1 MMNDEIPVV
10 EGMTKHESPLFF
22 ARCVLAAAMLA
33 GIAAGDEVKVSHCW
47 QGDKIAAINDGV
59 EPKSPRD
66 QPRHSFWPHKGTNEW
81 VEYHFD
87 QPRKL
92 SATEIYWLDDTPG
105 GGCPV
110 PASWRLFYRQ
120 GARWLPVEST
130 SPFGVE
136 KGIFNRVAF
145 KPVETPAL
153 RIEVKSRPGFGSGII
168 EWDVRDD
175 PQRAR
180 ARQLQRQLAQVRSL
194 HFEPIASALLD
205 RIQRTQG
212 LSSDAQ
218 QYLGRLAQFDR
229 RADELRAV
237 IETGSGVDDDAVRAF
252 NEEVRCFLADQAKQ
266 LGPIAFFTRYPLTR
280 PNAVNCYIWQGVPER
295 WGCSIRVIDPTRP
308 DRPAQTIFEDPTG
321 CIFDMNL
328 SRDACTL
335 FFSYR
340 KKDQPC
346 WQIWEIGVDGQGLH
360 RISRDSQYHEVG
372 AIELPD
378 GDLLFVSTRRGG
390 YTLCQPGPCSNLHVM
405 RRDGSDVRCV
415 SQNTLADFSPRLLP
429 DGRVL
434 FTRWEYIDRD
444 LTYRQSLWT
453 QNPDGRHFQLFFG
466 NTVRDVGTFWQ
477 ARSVPGQ
484 SNLLVATFAPHH
496 GWPHG
501 AIGLIDNR
509 AGLEAPRGQ
518 GFAWITHEFQQIGDR
533 SYRWSYRDPFP
544 VNDHQFLV
552 AYGGGGD
559 GAGRFAVRLLD
570 LCGNRVSVYSD
581 PEQGCY
587 GPLLLRPQRATLQ
600 ASSLENRSTA
610 PDDSVE
616 WGTVLV
622 ADVYQGLPEIERG
635 RVKYIQIMEQ
645 VRKTADLTSR
655 AYDQSPVM
663 SYATYYAKRCWGRV
677 PVEPDG
683 SAHFQVPALREIYLQ
698 VLDTEGRELQR
709 QTSAIQLMPGET
721 QSCIG
726 CHESR
731 SAAPPYENVMVSIA
745 ASRPSVQPEPPAWAP
760 DGIIDFVGVVQPVLD
775 KYCVECHSGGNP
787 DGGYD
792 LSGDKTR
799 LFNMAYDNLLG
810 RSQSYRQHD
819 MATGEM
825 LPDEAAKGKPMVHF
839 YWLLRTPTAV
849 NRPLQTG
856 SHASRLLEYV
866 DTDHCGKTIPLE
878 DRQRVYAWIDANV
891 PYYGTY
897 AHSRPRSPGH
907 RDLFTDPETGHESE
921 WYAKRFLPVYARRC
935 QSCHDSIPHPN
946 DHRRIWD
953 GRYAWINLS
962 HPEHSAALTTHLD
975 QPAGG
980 RGCGT
985 EEGGRGEP
993 IFKDTSDPDYVALLA
1008 AIREGRESM
1017 LARPRADMPG
1027 FNE

>member
-1 MMNDEIPVV
+1 MTNVEVPNV
-10 EGMTKHESPLFF
+10 EGMTKHECPVFF
-22 ARCVLAAAMLA
+22 ARYVLAAAMLA
-33 GIAAGDEVKVSHCW
+33 NIAAGDEVRVSHCW
-47 QGDKIAAINDGV
+47 QGDSVRAINDGV

-66 QPRHSFWPHKGTNEW
+66 RPRHSFWPHKGTNEW

-92 SATEIYWLDDTPG
+92 AATEIYWLDDTPG

-120 GARWLPVEST
+120 GDRWLPVDNT

-136 KGIFNRVAF
+136 KGVFNRVTF

-175 PQRAR
+175 PQRVLIR
-180 ARQLQRQLAQVRSL
+180 RIRRQLGQLYSF
-194 HFEPIASALLD
+194 HFQPHPSELIL
-205 RIQRTQG
+205 RIWDTQG
-212 LSSDAQ
+212 LSPDAQ
-218 QYLGRLAQFDR
+218 QYFARLRQFKR
-229 RADELRAV
+229 RFDKLLSELEV
-237 IETGSGVDDDAVRAF
+237 GIVEDKVVRKFA
-252 NEEVRCFLADQAKQ
+252 EEVRCFLAEQPKQ

-280 PNAVNCYIWQGVPER
+280 PNAVNCYIWQSVPER
-295 WGCSIRVIDPTRP
+295 WGCSIRTNDPARP
-308 DRPAQTIFEDPTG
+308 DRPAQAIFEDPAG

-328 SRDACTL
+328 SRDASTL
-335 FFSYR
+335 FFSFR
-340 KKDQPC
+340 KQSEPC
-346 WQIWEIGVDGQGLH
+346 WQIWEIGVDGQDLN
-360 RISRDSQYHEVG
+360 RISRDPQYHEVG

-466 NTVRDVGTFWQ
+466 NTIRDVGTFWQ
-477 ARSVPGQ
+477 ARPVPGKG
-484 SNLLVATFAPHH
+484 NLLVATFAPHH

-518 GFAWITHEFQQIGDR
+518 GFVWMTHEFRQIGDR

-544 VNDHQFLV
+544 VNDYQFLV

-559 GAGRFAVRLLD
+559 GAGRFALHLLD
-570 LCGNRVSVYSD
+570 LCGNNVPLYSD

-587 GPLLLRPQRATLQ
+587 GPLLLRPERAALQ
-600 ASSLENRSTA
+600 VSSMENGSAA
-610 PDDSVE
+610 PDDSVP
-616 WGTVLV
+616 WGTVMV
-622 ADVYQGLPEIERG
+622 ADVYQGLSEIERG
-635 RVKYIQIMEQ
+635 RVKYVQIMEQ

-698 VLDTEGRELQR
+698 VLDAEGRELQR
-709 QTSAIQLMPGET
+709 QTSAIQLMPGEM

-726 CHESR
+726 CHEPR
-731 SAAPPYENVMVSIA
+731 NAAPPYENAMASIA
-745 ASRPSVQPEPPAWAP
+745 AGGPPDRPEPPAWAP
-760 DGIIDFVGVVQPVLD
+760 DGIIDFVRVVQPVLD

-810 RSQSYRQHD
+810 RSRSYRQHD

-825 LPDEAAKGKPMVHF
+825 LPTEAAKGKPMVHF

-849 NRPLQTG
+849 NRPLETG
-856 SHASRLLEYV
+856 SHASRLMDYI
-866 DTDHCGKTIPLE
+866 DTDHCGKMIPLE
-878 DRQRVYAWIDANV
+878 DRQRVYTWIDANV

-897 AHSRPRSPGH
+897 DHSRPRSPGY
-907 RDLFTDPETGHESE
+907 RDLFTDPETGLESE
-921 WYAKRFLPVYARRC
+921 WYAKRFLPVYAKRC

-946 DHRRIWD
+946 DHGRIWD
-953 GRYAWINLS
+953 GCYAWINLS
-962 HPEHSAALTTHLD
+962 RPEHSAALTAHLD
-975 QPAGG
+975 QCAGG
-980 RGCGT
+980 RGCGA
-985 EEGGRGEP
+985 EEDGRGEP
-993 IFKDTSDPDYVALLA
+993 LFKDTSDPDYVALLA
-1008 AIREGRESM
+1008 AIRDGRRSM
-1017 LARPRADMPG
+1017 LAHPRADMPG
-1027 FNE
+1027 FKE